1 MELLSIF
8 SLRNG
13 YSGNS
18 LSVTMRSTSIP
29 SGSSASESWTKSGLF
44 IYARLSPV
52 FLPAFSSALNRP
64 VNSSSNAM
72 VLFQPVDF
80 DFPFQWFEFQVA
92 GDEFSFLFLG

>member
-8 SLRNG
+8 PLGNS

-18 LSVTMRSTSIP
+18 LSVTMRSTSLL
-29 SGSSASESWTKSGLF
+29 SGISASESRTKSGLF

-52 FLPAFSSALNRP
+52 FLPGFSSALNRS
-64 VNSSSNAM
+64 VSSSSNAM

-80 DFPFQWFEFQVA
+80 DFPFQWFKFQVA